1 LRVADRDVTALAAAL
16 RRARGRFRDV
26 RTLEL
31 TDARVTRGALDEI
44 RAFLAPAEVDD
55 TVVLLASGH
64 GARDPGAQAT
74 FYFLTHEADL
84 ANLAATTIAYDELED
99 LLGRIIPRR
108 KLLLVDACQSGE
120 LDPEA
125 LAAVAARAG
134 ASQLSARTGP
144 GAARE
149 AAPRRPYLYLRDR
162 YIYARLERR
171 TGAIVFSSSLGN
183 EVSLES
189 AALGNGVFTA
199 ALLRVLA
206 AKQADANGDGWI
218 SIDELE
224 PAVKAV
230 VVGATGNLQH
240 PTIDRENP
248 LVDFRL
254 PLLR

>member
-1 LRVADRDVTALAAAL
+1 MRPIWRTSL
-16 RRARGRFRDV
+16 RRPS
-26 RTLEL
+26 RT
-31 TDARVTRGALDEI
+31 T
-44 RAFLAPAEVDD
+44 
-55 TVVLLASGH
+55 SWK
-64 GARDPGAQAT
+64 
-74 FYFLTHEADL
+74 
-84 ANLAATTIAYDELED
+84 N

-144 GAARE
+144 GRRE
-149 AAPRRPYLYLRDR
+149 RPRPAGPYLYLRGR

-199 ALLRVLA
+199 ALLRILA
-206 AKQADANGDGWI
+206 AKQG
-218 SIDELE
+218 
-224 PAVKAV
+224 
-230 VVGATGNLQH
+230 
-240 PTIDRENP
+240 
-248 LVDFRL
+248 
-254 PLLR
+254 